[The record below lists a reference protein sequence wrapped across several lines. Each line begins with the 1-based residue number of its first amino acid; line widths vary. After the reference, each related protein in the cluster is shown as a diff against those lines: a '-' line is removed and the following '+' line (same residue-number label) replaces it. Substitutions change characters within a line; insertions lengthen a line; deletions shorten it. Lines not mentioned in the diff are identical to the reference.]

1 MNTWLQRLLVRGP
14 TDEVK
19 AFCKAA
25 GSKEKTHY
33 VNERAWLRTQRLSF
47 TKLYK
52 ALPPDISKAV
62 NVEIDGMQDP
72 FDLSIDPIK
81 RHRDGTTAVT
91 YRFQLSA
98 MEPENFITVL
108 SEFYPRLCFVVGM
121 VDPNS
126 NEASSI
132 LAYRGKA
139 SQWRLPNRRIEAIYP
154 RSPDEGDFWDYVE
167 SDWKAMDEVMDHWK
181 AKVGKLMQR
190 PSTSSSPAKL
200 RRPTPGARRRRGKAS
215 AR

>member
-14 TDEVK
+14 ADSVS

-25 GSKEKTHY
+25 RSEEKARY
-33 VNERAWLRTQRLSF
+33 VNERASRRTQRLSLV
-47 TKLYK
+47 KLYK
-52 ALPPDISKAV
+52 ALPPNLASKV
-62 NVEIDGMQDP
+62 DTNRDGMQDP
-72 FDLSIDPIK
+72 FNLSIDPLK
-81 RHRDGTTAVT
+81 RFRDGTTAVT

-108 SEFYPRLCFVVGM
+108 SGLYSRLCFVVGT

-132 LAYRGKA
+132 LAYQGKA
-139 SQWRLPNRRIEAIYP
+139 SQWRLPARRIDAIYP
-154 RSPDEGDFWDYVE
+154 DVDESDLWDFVE

-181 AKVGKLMQR
+181 AKAEKLIVKISKDSVRQPGKKR
-190 PSTSSSPAKL
+190 NATNGRHISSG
-200 RRPTPGARRRRGKAS
+200 R
-215 AR
+215 